1 MGKVGHGSVRV
12 KVQGSVH
19 GKVAGTKCMAYGYGM
34 VGGMV
39 WNVVRCKIEYV
50 HVYSCNNVLLK
61 PH

>member
-1 MGKVGHGSVRV
+1 MGKVGHGPVRV
-12 KVQGSVH
+12 KVQGRVQ
-19 GKVAGTKCMAYGYGM
+19 GKVAGMAYGYGM